1 MLNHDYFESVSFDQ
15 GKVFN
20 VSRRFNDRFH
30 GKLHWH
36 PFVEILLCTAPK
48 VDVMVNFSNFSL
60 RYNDILIAYP
70 GDLHSIQPEDLDSLL
85 IIQFSNE
92 LLTVLPPL
100 THYDRLLS
108 LYPHLSY
115 SPFDPES
122 EEWVMLI
129 KQFYEASQW
138 DNPFREVE
146 MYALLLRFFGKVGAH
161 CLRMEKEAP
170 AVLESSKHKAK
181 KMVQACLYISQNCTQ
196 PLTLETVADYMGVS
210 KSHFAHLF
218 KQYTNA
224 TFLDFLTE
232 ERVKRAQSLFL
243 NQELQIIDI
252 AYDSGFSSVSS
263 FNRAF
268 KRITGMTPSQFRESM
283 REQPTV

>member
-1 MLNHDYFESVSFDQ
+1 MLSHDYFESVSFDQ
-15 GKVFN
+15 GKSFA

-48 VDVMVNFSNFSL
+48 VDVMVNFSHYSL
-60 RYNDILIAYP
+60 QYNDILIAYP
-70 GDLHSIQPEDLDSLL
+70 GDLHSVQPECLDSLL

-100 THYDRLLS
+100 SYHVKLLS
-108 LYPHLSY
+108 LYPHLGY
-115 SPFDPES
+115 IPFDPES
-122 EEWVMLI
+122 EERVRLI
-129 KQFYEASQW
+129 KQFYVAFQSEGT
-138 DNPFREVE
+138 FREVE
-146 MYALLLRFFGKVGAH
+146 MYALLLRFFGNVGEF

-170 AVLESSKHKAK
+170 AVTGSSKHKAK
-181 KMVQACLYISQNCTQ
+181 KMVEACLYISQNCTQ
-196 PLTLETVADYMGVS
+196 PLTLETVADFMGVS

-224 TFLDFLTE
+224 TFVDFLTE

-268 KRITGMTPSQFRESM
+268 KKITGMTPTQFRESM
-283 REQPTV
+283 RIQPTV